1 MSPTPPYKP
10 IPKMMHCLFSPVQYT
25 NQVVCKQEDRLEA
38 STKRISCRDDGWRTY
53 QGKLLKLTN
62 FRNKFFTEINREPVR
77 LLSLIFKIILKVRKK
92 Y

>member
-53 QGKLLKLTN
+53 QGK
-62 FRNKFFTEINREPVR
+62 F
-77 LLSLIFKIILKVRKK
+77 
-92 Y
+92 